1 MFFLGLTFIVIGTG
15 FFKTSASV
23 TVGMLYKQND
33 TRCDT
38 GYTIFY
44 IGINIGAFIAPLI
57 CGFVQAK
64 WNYHLGFGIG
74 GLGMLI
80 SLLILY
86 FKAAPELEEFHKN
99 YTLKQN
105 WEQPFKKSKNLTLIP
120 NISLLSIIGFFLIFI
135 NLVDINP
142 IILSKK
148 TSSYNFIMFG
158 NLFHISFCF

>member
-1 MFFLGLTFIVIGTG
+1 
-15 FFKTSASV
+15 
-23 TVGMLYKQND
+23 MLYKQND

-64 WNYHLGFGIG
+64 WNYHLGFVIG

-86 FKAAPELEEFHKN
+86 FKAALELEEFHKN
-99 YTLKQN
+99 CTLKQN
-105 WEQPFKKSKNLTLIP
+105 WEQPFKKVKNLTLILS
-120 NISLLSIIGFFLIFI
+120 ISLLSIIGFFLMFI
-135 NLVDINP
+135 NLVNINL
-142 IILSKK
+142 I
-148 TSSYNFIMFG
+148 
-158 NLFHISFCF
+158 